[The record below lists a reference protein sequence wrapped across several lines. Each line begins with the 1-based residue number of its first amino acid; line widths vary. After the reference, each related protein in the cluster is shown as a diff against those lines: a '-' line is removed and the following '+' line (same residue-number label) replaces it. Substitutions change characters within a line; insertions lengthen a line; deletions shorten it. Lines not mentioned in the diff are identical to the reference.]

1 MRRSVAALVAAFAL
15 FGLVGVTSAQ
25 ADEGM
30 ESRFQRVLDEY
41 RLQHDSPGATAAFA
55 LADGTVGVAASGLA
69 DIEADLPMEPTS
81 RMLAASI
88 GKTFVAATLLDLESE
103 GALGLDDPLHKFL
116 GDRNWFDQLPNHAEI
131 SLRHLLTHS
140 SGLPD
145 HIYSEAFA
153 AAMDATWRT
162 RESPLPPDELVSFIL
177 DEEPLFPAGQ
187 GWSYTDTGYILL
199 GFVIEEVTGGDY
211 YDEVVQR
218 FLEPLGLA
226 DTIPSDDRDI
236 PGLVPGYMAE
246 DNPFGFPPRS
256 IGPDGRM
263 LWHPGLEWTGGGFAS
278 TSRDLAVWGRALFSG
293 RAMDADYLET
303 MLTGVPMNSDDGSA
317 RYGTAVVIDESASY
331 GIRYGHGGW
340 IPGYVS
346 SLRHYP
352 AAGVTISF
360 QINTDIGLMGGPV
373 LGEIEEGLARA
384 VMGAGEH

>member
-1 MRRSVAALVAAFAL
+1 MRWSVAAVVAALAFLGTA
-15 FGLVGVTSAQ
+15 SAPSAH
-25 ADEGM
+25 ADEDI
-30 ESRFQRVLDEY
+30 EARFRSVLEGY
-41 RLQHDSPGATAAFA
+41 RLQHDFPGATAAFA
-55 LADGTVGVAASGLA
+55 LADGTVGVEATGFA
-69 DIEADLPMEPTS
+69 DVEAELPMEPTS

-88 GKTFVAATLLDLESE
+88 GKTFVAATLLDLQNG

-116 GDRNWFDQLPNHAEI
+116 GDRKWFNRLPNHAEI

-153 AAMDATWRT
+153 AAMDASWRSS
-162 RESPLPPDELVSFIL
+162 ESPLPPEALVSFIL

-226 DTIPSDDRDI
+226 DTIPSDHRNI

-246 DNPFGFPPRS
+246 DNPFGFPPKS
-256 IGPDGRM
+256 IGADGRM

-278 TSRDLAVWGRALFSG
+278 TSRDLAVWGRALFNG
-293 RAMDADYLET
+293 KAMTADYLET
-303 MLTGVPMNSDDGSA
+303 MLAGVPMNSDDESV

-352 AAGVTISF
+352 KAGVTISF

-384 VMGAGEH
+384 VMDAGER